1 MPNDPIKNDILNIM
15 SGKRKFVPQPKV
27 SKTHALNE
35 DILNLIASKKQAISK
50 GNVPK
55 VDSNLLGDLN
65 NILKPK
71 TQNKNLFG
79 GDFTENVNKI
89 LEESKNIPE
98 VVEFIPQPVNES
110 LLGRLDN
117 IFKVQEKKKEEDTI
131 IPINEEQ
138 GTYLK
143 IEKPLTIK
151 DGKLSVDAKIITE
164 NLEKKT
170 EEIHQTVSKL
180 SSAVGGGGAVGIVY
194 DDGVNQE
201 NLLKSVN
208 NLIFTGP
215 GVQLTRKGKD
225 VEVYVS
231 GMDANLDFAR
241 ESSMLQALALINQAY
256 TDIQFLALGNYP
268 TVYTSIGGFTA
279 DPDTN
284 SQWNVF

>member
-50 GNVPK
+50 SNVPK

-65 NILKPK
+65 SILKPK

-110 LLGRLDN
+110 LLGRLNN

-131 IPINEEQ
+131 IPLNEEQ

-151 DGKLSVDAKIITE
+151 DGRLSVDAKIITE

-208 NLIFTGP
+208 NLIFKGP
-215 GVQLTRKGKD
+215 GVELTRKGKD
-225 VEVYVS
+225 IEVYIS
-231 GMDANLDFAR
+231 SSIDTSLDFPR
-241 ESSMLQALALINQAY
+241 ESTMLSILGLLSSLSTQVDDINTNVFPSSMS
-256 TDIQFLALGNYP
+256 
-268 TVYTSIGGFTA
+268 SIGGGE
-279 DPDTN
+279 
-284 SQWNVF
+284 WNII

>member
-1 MPNDPIKNDILNIM
+1 MPNDPIKNEILNIM
-15 SGKRKFVPQPKV
+15 SGKRKFVPQQKV
-27 SKTHALNE
+27 SKTHELNE
-35 DILNLIASKKQAISK
+35 DIINLISSKKQAVSK
-50 GNVPK
+50 INAPRI
-55 VDSNLLGDLN
+55 DSNLLGDLD

-71 TQNKNLFG
+71 IQNKNLFI
-79 GDFTENVNKI
+79 GDFAENVNKI

-98 VVEFIPQPVNES
+98 VVEFVPQPVNES

-117 IFKVQEKKKEEDTI
+117 IFKVQEKKKEEETI
-131 IPINEEQ
+131 IPLNEEQ

-180 SSAVGGGGAVGIVY
+180 SSTVGGGAVGIVY

-208 NLIFTGP
+208 NLIFKGP
-215 GVQLTRKGKD
+215 GVELTRKGKD
-225 VEVYVS
+225 VEVYIASSIDVTT
-231 GMDANLDFAR
+231 DFPR
-241 ESSMLQALALINQAY
+241 ESTMLELYTIIQEMNQ
-256 TDIQFLALGNYP
+256 DIQQLSSGSI
-268 TVYTSIGGFTA
+268 TSILGGSWG
-279 DPDTN
+279 PE
-284 SQWNVF
+284 

>member
-1 MPNDPIKNDILNIM
+1 NIM

-151 DGKLSVDAKIITE
+151 DGKLSVDAIRFNI
-164 NLEKKT
+164 
-170 EEIHQTVSKL
+170 
-180 SSAVGGGGAVGIVY
+180 SSFNACVFETFGCGTNFLFPLIMFKMSFLIGSFGI
-194 DDGVNQE
+194 
-201 NLLKSVN
+201 
-208 NLIFTGP
+208 
-215 GVQLTRKGKD
+215 
-225 VEVYVS
+225 
-231 GMDANLDFAR
+231 
-241 ESSMLQALALINQAY
+241 
-256 TDIQFLALGNYP
+256 
-268 TVYTSIGGFTA
+268 
-279 DPDTN
+279 
-284 SQWNVF
+284 